1 MLTPLASSFETAFD
15 SFRKFFKSR
24 TGKVW
29 EDRLDGVKPP
39 VKLGVDGEPQEW
51 FRYEVPKGPA
61 KGAMPG
67 DLIANESKPKSATPL
82 SYADV
87 AAAPKPAELVPK
99 LTPAIK
105 EEQMLIELNDND
117 AVKPL
122 IDFSTPQP
130 AKATPLL
137 PVAPRSSSAQPD
149 KITPPLPVVP
159 CPSAPVASSHRVF
172 PQDTSNLLKKHK
184 PTSYSKGKIAA
195 SRFSSHMKPFDK
207 DLDPRIKQKCTNPA
221 HPIPHHFDPPSN
233 APKPGFQSRI
243 TTYQPP
249 PFSSVSSTAGN
260 PDIIDLT
267 GDDEIDTV
275 MADLVSLAEAT
286 KGSVGMDVE
295 WSAAPT
301 VDY

>member
-1 MLTPLASSFETAFD
+1 MLAPLASSFETAFD

-39 VKLGVDGEPQEW
+39 VKLGADGEPQEW

-61 KGAMPG
+61 KGAMAG
-67 DLIANESKPKSATPL
+67 DLIANELKRKSETPL

-99 LTPAIK
+99 PTPVIK
-105 EEQMLIELNDND
+105 EEPMLIELNDND

-130 AKATPLL
+130 PKVTPLL

-149 KITPPLPVVP
+149 KITPLPVVP
-159 CPSAPVASSHRVF
+159 RSPAPVASNHRVSS
-172 PQDTSNLLKKHK
+172 QDISNLLKKHK

-195 SRFSSHMKPFDK
+195 SRFSSHMKPLDK
-207 DLDPRIKQKCTNPA
+207 NLDPRIKQKCTNPA
-221 HPIPHHFDPPSN
+221 HPIPHQFDPPIN
-233 APKPGFQSRI
+233 APKPGFQSRT

-249 PFSSVSSTAGN
+249 PFSSVSSTAGH

-301 VDY
+301 VHY